1 MCLRHFRRQSPP
13 ASEWGGRR
21 GAGGCLSPFFFPPRT
36 QPAPFRCCVKE
47 ANPLPGVLT
56 DFPGA
61 PIPAFARCPGLRSL
75 GLRGVR
81 SCRSCA
87 AKAHGKGPP
96 GLGEKT
102 FFSPRGWAS
111 SGDTG
116 KFHASHSGG
125 FVFSPGRAA
134 NTSGAPAAGREQ

>member
-1 MCLRHFRRQSPP
+1 MRLRHFRRQSPP

-47 ANPLPGVLT
+47 ANPLPAVLT

-61 PIPAFARCPGLRSL
+61 PRPGVCPLPGAPQPGASPSVVLEIVRCGGQEAPSSEAPGDSPL
-75 GLRGVR
+75 GLR
-81 SCRSCA
+81 
-87 AKAHGKGPP
+87 
-96 GLGEKT
+96 EKT

-125 FVFSPGRAA
+125 FVFSPCRAA
-134 NTSGAPAAGREQ
+134 NT